1 MQLHATRQPIL
12 DRSKELIGYELQFRD
27 SIGSTFESLSK
38 EQSSGDETIA
48 HQLDFSLMDLTGGK
62 PAFIN
67 FTTKCLQLKYP
78 SLISS
83 GRVAVGVLKSAK
95 PGKQLLA
102 EVKKLKAAGHTV
114 VIENPEALA
123 VWKHFYP
130 YIDIIKIDFINHSFE
145 AIQKIISTAKK
156 FPKIRFLAHKI
167 ESYDSFDVALDLG
180 FSYFQG
186 YFFAKPQQRQLNTK
200 SVSPS
205 QIALISNTRKLKK
218 KTLMARQP
226 IFNTKMQTV
235 AYELLHRS
243 DANDNNA
250 VFNFCGSLATI
261 DVLLNSYTSVYQDK
275 LLKRMPAFINLTY
288 DLIVDNT
295 LPDLPNNQIVLEILE
310 DVKVTDEL
318 IKSVQA
324 LRKKGYTIAL
334 DDFLYDDQYIPLLKL
349 AQIIKVD
356 VMDMSFQQVTEQV
369 EKLRTYKVA
378 LLAEKIETH
387 EMYNHCKALGFKL
400 FQGYFLSKPKII
412 ENTKIEPSKL
422 KLLSIIQALQNPN
435 ISNEELEKLILKDPV
450 FTFKLLRI
458 VNSSANGLVR
468 EISSVKETIN
478 ILGVGEVKKWALIIV
493 MISNEEKPEELATQ
507 LLIRGKM
514 CEKVALSNGIS
525 DVSGYMIAGMIS
537 GLNAMLDIEMS
548 DLLEQVPLS
557 SEIKTAIN
565 EGQGDMGKILYNTIN
580 FTCGNWK
587 KLSTGIDSEVYD
599 SAYRESINWASESM
613 GAVGQA

>member
-1 MQLHATRQPIL
+1 M
-12 DRSKELIGYELQFRD
+12 
-27 SIGSTFESLSK
+27 
-38 EQSSGDETIA
+38 
-48 HQLDFSLMDLTGGK
+48 
-62 PAFIN
+62 
-67 FTTKCLQLKYP
+67 
-78 SLISS
+78 
-83 GRVAVGVLKSAK
+83 
-95 PGKQLLA
+95 
-102 EVKKLKAAGHTV
+102 
-114 VIENPEALA
+114 
-123 VWKHFYP
+123 
-130 YIDIIKIDFINHSFE
+130 
-145 AIQKIISTAKK
+145 
-156 FPKIRFLAHKI
+156 
-167 ESYDSFDVALDLG
+167 
-180 FSYFQG
+180 
-186 YFFAKPQQRQLNTK
+186 
-200 SVSPS
+200 
-205 QIALISNTRKLKK
+205 SNTRKLKK
-218 KTLMARQP
+218 QTLMARQP
-226 IFNTKMQTV
+226 IFNTNMKTV

-250 VFNFCGSLATI
+250 VFNFSGSLATI
-261 DVLLNSYTSVYQDK
+261 EVLLNSYTSVYQDK
-275 LLKRMPAFINLTY
+275 HLKRMPAFINLTY

-295 LPDLPNNQIVLEILE
+295 LPELPSNQIVLEILE

-356 VMDMSFQQVTEQV
+356 VMNLSFQRVTEQV
-369 EKLRTYKVA
+369 EKLRTYKVT

-412 ENTKIEPSKL
+412 ENTKIQPSNL

-435 ISNEELEKLILKDPV
+435 TSNEELEKLILKDPV

-468 EISSVKETIN
+468 EISSVKETLN

-537 GLNAMLDIEMS
+537 GLNAMLDIELS
-548 DLLEQVPLS
+548 DLLEQVPLN
-557 SEIKTAIN
+557 SEIKTAIS

-580 FTCGNWK
+580 FTCGNWN
-587 KLSTGIDSEVYD
+587 KLSAGIDSEVYD